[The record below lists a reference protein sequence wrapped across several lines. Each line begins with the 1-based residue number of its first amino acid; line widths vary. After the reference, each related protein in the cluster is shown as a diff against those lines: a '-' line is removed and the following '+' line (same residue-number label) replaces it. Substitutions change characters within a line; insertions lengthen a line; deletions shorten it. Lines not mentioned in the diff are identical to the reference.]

1 MSVVNITPGSIV
13 MACAGRDK
21 NSFFVALEFHDGL
34 VFLANGKS
42 RKLEKPKRK
51 NIRHI
56 SPTDTVIS
64 LDGLTNK
71 KLRRLLAEYEPDTTH
86 KADCMP

>member
-1 MSVVNITPGSIV
+1 MSVVNITPGMIV

-21 NSFFVALEFHDGL
+21 DSFFVALEYHDGL
-34 VFLANGKS
+34 VFIANGKE
-42 RKLEKPKRK
+42 RKLESPKKK

-56 SPTDTVIS
+56 SPTDTVIK

-71 KLRRLLAEYEPDTTH
+71 KLRRLLAEYEPDT
-86 KADCMP
+86 KQNADCTP

>member
-1 MSVVNITPGSIV
+1 MSVVNITPGMIV

-21 NSFFVALEFHDGL
+21 DSFFVALESHDGL
-34 VFLANGKS
+34 VFIANGKE
-42 RKLEKPKRK
+42 RKLESPKKK

-56 SPTDTVIS
+56 SPTDTVIK

-71 KLRRLLAEYEPDTTH
+71 KLRRLLAEYEPDT
-86 KADCMP
+86 KQNADCTP